1 MDNSTC
7 SSEQEDAA
15 NRCRWFRINWKWCKM
30 GSSGLGI
37 DIRLN
42 PMVSLVSAQI
52 IWGFVPWCIYNQ
64 TGDSEFYDGRV
75 EDMDHR
81 YLYLDVHWYP
91 RRLGCKYNS
100 SVLLQIR
107 QHETGK
113 TGWKTWIQR
122 HDLLH
127 HAGAAGIEIGL
138 FYFWVGMFTPV
149 IIAVS
154 TIPAII
160 PHSNYFNNRDFVKG
174 MWDGAKPRTY
184 SVIAEEYFH
193 CCHVIIR
200 RLNTR
205 LQRKSITPESY
216 RIKRVIT
223 QFKNSIILNQFH
235 SVVYIVDRIC
245 VRPRKPF
252 QSQLS
257 KLSLH

>member
-1 MDNSTC
+1 MKNLNSTTRPTSPC
-7 SSEQEDAA
+7 W
-15 NRCRWFRINWKWCKM
+15 CRW
-30 GSSGLGI
+30 
-37 DIRLN
+37 
-42 PMVSLVSAQI
+42 
-52 IWGFVPWCIYNQ
+52 
-64 TGDSEFYDGRV
+64 
-75 EDMDHR
+75 H
-81 YLYLDVHWYP
+81 
-91 RRLGCKYNS
+91 
-100 SVLLQIR
+100 
-107 QHETGK
+107 
-113 TGWKTWIQR
+113 
-122 HDLLH
+122 
-127 HAGAAGIEIGL
+127 IEIGL

-174 MWDGAKPRTY
+174 IWDGAKSRTY

-223 QFKNSIILNQFH
+223 QFKNSIILIQFH

-257 KLSLH
+257 NCHCISEYEVRLVVHVWIFDNFICTLNKPHYLKDNSGISLNLQAFYRKHLFPNLHFYHFGGKTERNEVSERKH